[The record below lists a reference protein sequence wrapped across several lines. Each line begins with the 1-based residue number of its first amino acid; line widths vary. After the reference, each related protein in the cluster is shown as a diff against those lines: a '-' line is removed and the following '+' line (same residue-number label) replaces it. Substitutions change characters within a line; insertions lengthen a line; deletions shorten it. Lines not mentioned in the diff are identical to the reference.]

1 MAEIKKYGFVRH
13 LRSEA
18 SFHITQYRKGKVRR
32 SGRGLTFWFMPDG
45 ASIAQVPM
53 DDRDMPFLFKG
64 RSRDFQ
70 ELGVQGIVSWRVAD
84 PNLLANRVD
93 FTIDLKTGLFLRE
106 PLDQITTL
114 LVGLARQ
121 NTVQYLAGMTMA
133 ELLNAGL
140 DPLRQMIEGALL
152 ATGHLKDMGIQIV
165 AVRLADMRPSAEL
178 DKALQ
183 APTFEALQQKAD
195 QALFERRAL
204 AVEKERAIAENELQN
219 RIELARREKLLIEQ
233 ERDNA
238 RDKASGQAEADQILA
253 DGEAARIRSIEQAK
267 ADMEKEHIDT
277 FRDLPADVL
286 LGLAARDFA
295 GKLKTIEHFN
305 VTPDMLV
312 GLLSKLSQTPPLPP
326 QIPARK

>member
-1 MAEIKKYGFVRH
+1 MAEIRHYGPIRH

-18 SFHITQYRKGKVRR
+18 SFHVTQYRNGQIRR
-32 SGRGLTFWFMPDG
+32 AGRGLTFWFMPDG

-70 ELGVQGIVSWRVAD
+70 ELTVQGILTWRVAD
-84 PNLLANRVD
+84 PSLLGNRVD
-93 FTIDLKTGLFLRE
+93 FTIDLKTGVFLRE
-106 PLDQITTL
+106 PLDQIMTL

-121 NTVQYLAGMTMA
+121 NTVQYLAGLTMA
-133 ELLNAGL
+133 GLLDAGL
-140 DPLRQMIEGALL
+140 DPLRQTIETALL
-152 ATGHLKDMGIQIV
+152 SAAHLKDMGIEIV

-195 QALFERRAL
+195 QALFERRAM
-204 AVEKERAIAENELQN
+204 AVEKERAIAENEMQS

-238 RDKASGQAEADQILA
+238 RDKASSQAEADQILA
-253 DGEAARIRSIEQAK
+253 DGEAARIRAVEQAK
-267 ADMEKEHIDT
+267 ADMEKARIAT
-277 FRDLPADVL
+277 FRDLSPDVL

-295 GKLKTIEHFN
+295 GKVKTIEHLN
-305 VTPDMLV
+305 ITPDMMV
-312 GLLSKLSQTPPLPP
+312 DLLGKLGKALPLPE
-326 QIPARK
+326 ARTGR